1 MVYIIGTGPGDEDLL
16 TIGAIRALRR
26 CTAVLYDRLCASNVL
41 NYLPKGCKIYYCGK
55 TPGAHSMS
63 QEEINEL
70 LVELAEEGHIVGRIK
85 GGDPFI
91 FGRGGEEILALE
103 EANIPFEV
111 IPGITSFIS
120 VLSYAGIPVTH
131 RKIAQDF
138 HVVTGKSQ
146 DESNVNY
153 SALARENG
161 TLIFMMGLNKLSEIV
176 SSLIEQGKP
185 RDTLVAVVM
194 RGTTSKQKKVIGNLE
209 NIEDKVKEAGL
220 ISPCII
226 VVGEVVKFQDKFNW
240 YERKPLFGHNICIT
254 RSKKQSQNLKNKLK
268 ELGAQVTEI
277 NSIAIEN
284 TSCNMDKYI
293 NSLDKYSYIVFT
305 SANAVEIFFDY
316 LVDKEYDVRNIS
328 GKIIAIGKK
337 TEACIRIRGI
347 VPYKVAN
354 HFTSEGLLEELLD
367 EVQRGDMILNPGSS
381 ISRDVIKEALEAK
394 GAIVDKVGI
403 YDTVCTELLDKNAFN
418 DVDYVFFAS
427 PSAVRNM
434 IQLVGLDNIRLK
446 KVIAIGPTTAK
457 ELQKH
462 GIQAY
467 VCNEHSEEGFI
478 EEIIKI
484 INEEVQE

>member
-254 RSKKQSQNLKNKLK
+254 RSKKQSQNLKNK
-268 ELGAQVTEI
+268 Q
-277 NSIAIEN
+277 
-284 TSCNMDKYI
+284 
-293 NSLDKYSYIVFT
+293 
-305 SANAVEIFFDY
+305 
-316 LVDKEYDVRNIS
+316 
-328 GKIIAIGKK
+328 IGR
-337 TEACIRIRGI
+337 AH
-347 VPYKVAN
+347 V
-354 HFTSEGLLEELLD
+354 
-367 EVQRGDMILNPGSS
+367 
-381 ISRDVIKEALEAK
+381 
-394 GAIVDKVGI
+394 
-403 YDTVCTELLDKNAFN
+403 
-418 DVDYVFFAS
+418 
-427 PSAVRNM
+427 
-434 IQLVGLDNIRLK
+434 
-446 KVIAIGPTTAK
+446 
-457 ELQKH
+457 
-462 GIQAY
+462 
-467 VCNEHSEEGFI
+467 
-478 EEIIKI
+478 
-484 INEEVQE
+484 